1 MSLADSGSE
10 RIGFRTRCALAIR
23 SIEDLRAEIRHA
35 QSTTPPQPTATLLAE
50 ANFHLAEAIE
60 EIRRCAARIAQI

>member
-35 QSTTPPQPTATLLAE
+35 QSTTPPQPTAFRQVNRKLL
-50 ANFHLAEAIE
+50 
-60 EIRRCAARIAQI
+60 